1 MGKLSIDV
9 TLQMDQ
15 ESPTPNRRTVSSLPQ
30 LLPPLAPADRWYDG
44 QWLLRRSRQ
53 DFTSAPL
60 SVYRFS
66 PSGWRLDEF
75 GGPLSWM
82 TLIDR
87 LLPYV
92 SDLGF
97 THIALTEVNVTQVDD
112 DAFATFILACHESDI
127 GVILDWNVAPD
138 TQYAAG
144 DGSQAFAAALHQ
156 ALQWVERYHLDGLYL
171 KERTE
176 QSGDGLIEYLIQ
188 GITQRRHDVLILIDH
203 PVDMPVHLLT
213 RVLVCNAHWSRNT
226 LNYLRVPAQ
235 WRGREHHLLHEN
247 MGTAFDMHFLLP
259 LPDEAS
265 EGEPQSWLEHMP
277 GDPWQKFANLRAA
290 MSYMWAHPGK
300 KLLSMGSEF
309 AQGQAWQPGR
319 SLEWEL
325 LDQNFHAGMLR
336 LVADLNRL
344 YGNES
349 ALYECDIES
358 SSFTWVIGDDVTN
371 SVIAFLRYGSEGTA
385 PLLVVIN
392 FTPNVLE
399 NYRIGVPTL
408 GAWHEVLNSDSVF
421 YGGSNVGNAN
431 GVEALLEP
439 SHGLPVSVSL
449 TLPPLAA
456 LFLRQGD
463 WPA

>member
-1 MGKLSIDV
+1 M
-9 TLQMDQ
+9 TLQTNTDA
-15 ESPTPNRRTVSSLPQ
+15 PKPNRRAASSLPRF
-30 LLPPLAPADRWYDG
+30 LPPLVPADRWYDG

-53 DFTSAPL
+53 NFTSTPL
-60 SVYRFS
+60 SLYRFS
-66 PSGWRLDEF
+66 PSGWYLDET
-75 GGPLSWM
+75 GKPLSWM
-82 TLIDR
+82 ALIDR

-92 SDLGF
+92 ADLGF
-97 THIALTEVNVTQVDD
+97 THIALTEVDVQRVDD
-112 DAFATFILACHESDI
+112 EAFATFILACHESDI
-127 GVILDWNVAPD
+127 GVILDWNVASD
-138 TQYAAG
+138 ARHAA
-144 DGSQAFAAALHQ
+144 DNGSQTFAAVLHQ
-156 ALQWVERYHLDGLYL
+156 VLEWIERYHFDGLYL
-171 KERTE
+171 KERAERT
-176 QSGDGLIEYLIQ
+176 GGGLIEYLIQ
-188 GITQRRHDVLILIDH
+188 GITQRRHDVLILIDR
-203 PVDMPVHLLT
+203 PVAMPVHLLT
-213 RVLVCNAHWSRNT
+213 RVLICNTHWSRST
-226 LNYLRVPAQ
+226 LNYLSVPTE

-247 MGTAFDMHFLLP
+247 TSTAFDMHFLLP
-259 LPDEAS
+259 LLEEAS
-265 EGEPQSWLEHMP
+265 ADEPQSWLDRMP

-309 AQGQAWQPGR
+309 AQGRVWQPGR
-319 SLEWEL
+319 SLDWEL
-325 LDQNFHAGMLR
+325 LDQPFHAGMLR

-358 SSFTWVIGDDVTN
+358 SSFNWVIGDDVTN
-371 SVIAFLRYGSEGTA
+371 SVIAFLRYGAEGTA

-392 FTPNVLE
+392 FTPKVLE

-408 GAWHEVLNSDSVF
+408 GAWHEVLNSDSIF

-439 SHGLPVSVSL
+439 SHGYPVSISL

>member
-9 TLQMDQ
+9 TLQMDK
-15 ESPTPNRRTVSSLPQ
+15 ESPTPNRRAASSLPQ
-30 LLPPLAPADRWYDG
+30 LLPPLAPTDRWYDG

-60 SVYRFS
+60 SIYRFS
-66 PSGWRLDEF
+66 PLGWYLDET
-75 GGPLSWM
+75 GNPLSWM
-82 TLIDR
+82 ALIDR

-92 SDLGF
+92 ADLGF
-97 THIALTEVNVTQVDD
+97 THIALTDVNVQHVNDE
-112 DAFATFILACHESDI
+112 AFATFILACHESDI
-127 GVILDWNVAPD
+127 GVILDWNVASD
-138 TQYAAG
+138 TPYATG
-144 DGSQAFAAALHQ
+144 DDSQTFAVMLHQ
-156 ALQWVERYHLDGLYL
+156 VLEWVERYHLDGLHL
-171 KERTE
+171 KERAE
-176 QSGDGLIEYLIQ
+176 QTGDGLIEHLIQ
-188 GITQRRHDVLILIDH
+188 GITKRRHDVLILIDR

-213 RVLVCNAHWSRNT
+213 RVLICNTHWSRNT
-226 LNYLRVPAQ
+226 LNYLSVPTK
-235 WRGREHHLLHEN
+235 WRGREHHLLHESL
-247 MGTAFDMHFLLP
+247 GTAFNMHFLLP
-259 LPDEAS
+259 LLEES
-265 EGEPQSWLEHMP
+265 SSHEPQSWFDRMP

-300 KLLSMGSEF
+300 KLLGMGSEF
-309 AQGQAWQPGR
+309 AQGPVWQPGR
-319 SLEWEL
+319 SLDWGL
-325 LDQNFHAGMLR
+325 LDQTFHAGMLR

-371 SVIAFLRYGSEGTA
+371 SVIAFLRYGAEGTA

-439 SHGLPVSVSL
+439 SHGYPVSISL